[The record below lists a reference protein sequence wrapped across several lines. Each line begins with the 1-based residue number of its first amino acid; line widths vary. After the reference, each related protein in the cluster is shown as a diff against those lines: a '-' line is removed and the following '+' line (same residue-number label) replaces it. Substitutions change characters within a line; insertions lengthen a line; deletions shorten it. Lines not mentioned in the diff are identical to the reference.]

1 VKKDFLFLA
10 DLNKQEILELLE
22 RTEVLKKE
30 RRNNIPH
37 PVLKGKSLGMIFS
50 KNSTRTRISF
60 EVGMFEL
67 GGHALYL
74 TGEQLQLKRGE
85 TIEDSARVLSRYLH
99 GILIRNNDI
108 KEAELMAQ
116 YADIPIINGLT
127 DKNHPVQV
135 LCDLFTLKEKLGK
148 VENFTLAY
156 VGDGNNMTYSWME
169 AAALFDFQLNIA
181 TPLEC
186 KTPGTE
192 DFSHL
197 ENISFFD
204 TAEEAVK
211 GADVIYADVW
221 VSMGMEAEEE
231 NKMKLLQPFQI
242 NQRLLE
248 LANSKALV
256 MHCLPAHR
264 GDEITGDVLDG
275 PQSVVFDQAENR
287 LHTQKALLEKLLS

>member
-1 VKKDFLFLA
+1 MKKDFLKLA
-10 DLNKQEILELLE
+10 DLNRQEILDLLE
-22 RTEVLKKE
+22 RTEILKKE
-30 RRNNIPH
+30 RLENIPH
-37 PVLKGKSLGMIFS
+37 PVLQGKSLGMIFR

-74 TGEQLQLKRGE
+74 TDEQLQIKRGE
-85 TIEDSARVLSRYLH
+85 SIEDSARVLSRYLH
-99 GILIRNNDI
+99 GIMIRNNDFE
-108 KEAELMAQ
+108 EARLLAEHAN
-116 YADIPIINGLT
+116 IPIINGLT

-135 LCDLFTLKEKLGK
+135 LCDLFTLKEKLGRT
-148 VENFTLAY
+148 ENFCLAY

-169 AAALFDFQLNIA
+169 AAELFDFQLNIA
-181 TPLEC
+181 TPPEC
-186 KTPGTE
+186 ATPGTE

-197 ENISFFD
+197 SNVSFFSS
-204 TAEEAVK
+204 AEEAVK
-211 GADVIYADVW
+211 GADVIYSDVW

-231 NKMKLLQPFQI
+231 KKKKLLQPFQI
-242 NQRLLE
+242 NQRLLDQ
-248 LANSKALV
+248 ANPGAIV

-275 PQSVVFDQAENR
+275 PHSVVFDQAENR